1 VYIYRTNFMVDNANP
16 LQKYYRQPAV
26 YITLPSKGKY
36 YTPDVFTPTETGE
49 LPVLPMTAKDEMTF
63 KTPDSLMN
71 GQATVDVIQSCVP
84 NIKNAWKMVNHDLD
98 TVLLAIR
105 IATYGEMMDINAV
118 VPGINEQVTQS
129 VNLPALLESIKD
141 IEVTDTFKTKAGFEI
156 KTNPFTYKQLTDAQI
171 KSFEQQKIY
180 LTVNNS
186 QLDDAEKNRRFA
198 ESLQKLNTLNFDLLV
213 NAVQSIT
220 TPNGETVTDMAFIKE
235 FIDNADSKTIEDIQ
249 KGLSDLRVQ
258 ANVKP
263 LQVKS
268 TEEQIKKGAPVSYE
282 VPVTFD
288 SANFFG

>member
-1 VYIYRTNFMVDNANP
+1 MVDNANP